1 MKKLV
6 GILHGLLWIIL
17 VKPLEYFKGMGPMKI
32 AHGSQEK
39 KTLLLIYDIILL
51 SM

>member
-17 VKPLEYFKGMGPMKI
+17 VKPLEYFKEMGLMKI
-32 AHGSQEK
+32 VRAHGSQEK
-39 KTLLLIYDIILL
+39 KSPIAHV
-51 SM
+51 